1 MRFEAPWLTMDEGS
15 RKPKFSDFVRAELID
30 TGLEASSKREAID
43 RLVGLLE
50 RQSLVRDRGTLLAR
64 LMEREALM
72 STGIGGGVA
81 IPHAQAK
88 ELDAYYVAI
97 GRCPRGLGFD
107 AIDKQPV
114 FLIFLMV
121 GPENRPGIHLRL
133 ISTLTHLLQRPTLV
147 EELKQL
153 GTPAEFVE
161 AFRRMDTAK

>member
-1 MRFEAPWLTMDEGS
+1 MDEDS

-30 TGLEASSKREAID
+30 TGLEASCKREAIE
-43 RLVGLLE
+43 RLVGLLAG
-50 RQSLVRDRGTLLAR
+50 QGLVRDRKTLLTR

-81 IPHAQAK
+81 IPHAQTR

-97 GRCPRGLGFD
+97 GRCPLGLDFD

-114 FLIFLMV
+114 YLVFLIA

-147 EELKQL
+147 DELKQL
-153 GTPAEFVE
+153 GTPAEFFE
-161 AFRRMDTAK
+161 AFRRMETAR